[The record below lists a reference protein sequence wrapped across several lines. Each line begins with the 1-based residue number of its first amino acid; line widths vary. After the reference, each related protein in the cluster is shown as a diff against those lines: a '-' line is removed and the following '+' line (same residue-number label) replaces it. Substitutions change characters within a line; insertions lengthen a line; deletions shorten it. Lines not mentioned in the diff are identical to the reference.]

1 MMNAVQRGLVA
12 VRRDQILDAAAAVF
26 AERGFHPTTIR
37 DVARRA
43 GVADGTIYNYFGNK
57 TDLLLGIFERMRRS
71 VLATDA
77 PPPAPEGADLRALL
91 RATLGQPLRALGADN
106 FALFRVV
113 ISEMLVNDEF
123 RERYYEQILRP
134 PLELADGPFREQLA
148 RLGLDPA
155 VAPLL
160 ARTVMGTVLGL
171 IIERILGDPL
181 LAERWDDLPDFLA
194 DLIVDGL
201 ERHRVPD
208 HA

>member
-1 MMNAVQRGLVA
+1 MADTAQQRLIA
-12 VRRDQILDAAAAVF
+12 ARRDQILDAAAAVF

-57 TDLLLGIFERMRRS
+57 SDLLLGIFERMKQS
-71 VLATDA
+71 VLAGDT
-77 PPPAPEGADLRALL
+77 PPPAPEGADLRTLL

-123 RERYYEQILRP
+123 RARYYEQILRP
-134 PLELADGPFREQLA
+134 PLELADGPFRDQLG

-160 ARTVMGTVLGL
+160 TRTIMGTVLGL

-181 LAERWDDLPDFLA
+181 LAERWDDFPDFLA
-194 DLIVDGL
+194 DLIADGL
-201 ERHRVPD
+201 ERHRGRD
-208 HA
+208 LN